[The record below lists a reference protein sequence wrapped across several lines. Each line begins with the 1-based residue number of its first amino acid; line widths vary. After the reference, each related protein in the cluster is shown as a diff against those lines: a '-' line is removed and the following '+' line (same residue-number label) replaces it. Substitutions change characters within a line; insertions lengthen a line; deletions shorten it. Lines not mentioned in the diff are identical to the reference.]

1 MPGKIIYMQVSSC
14 IQNRAVLKQT
24 QKEMYLH
31 FVSLI
36 SLISLLVV
44 ESASNPLPGVY
55 IQFQESKL
63 FQLSQLKE
71 ETKING

>member
-1 MPGKIIYMQVSSC
+1 MQVSSG
-14 IQNRAVLKQT
+14 IQNRAVSKQA

-36 SLISLLVV
+36 SLIVV
-44 ESASNPLPGVY
+44 EGASNPLPGVY

-71 ETKING
+71 KTKING